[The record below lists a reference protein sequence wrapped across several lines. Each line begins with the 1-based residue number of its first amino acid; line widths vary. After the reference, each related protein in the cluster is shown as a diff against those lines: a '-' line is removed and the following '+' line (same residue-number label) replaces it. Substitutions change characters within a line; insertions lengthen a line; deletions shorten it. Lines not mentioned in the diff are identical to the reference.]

1 MAKPP
6 KDRRP
11 GQSNTFFITAS
22 TWQGRALFFS
32 ERMAQLF
39 LECLYRYR
47 KQGKYLL
54 HEFVL
59 MPNHFHAIVS
69 PADGITLE
77 RAVQFIKG
85 GFSYEVGK
93 QISRSVEIWQRG
105 FVDHRIHNVEDY
117 VRHVEYIHQNP
128 VRAGLVLEAD
138 GYRYSSAHPQYETDE
153 VPQRLKPLLVKGLL
167 RHG

>member
-11 GQSNTFFITAS
+11 GQGNTFFITAS

-47 KQGKYLL
+47 EQGKYLL
-54 HEFVL
+54 HEFVV
-59 MPNHFHAIVS
+59 MPNHFHAIVT

-77 RAVQFIKG
+77 RTMQFIKG
-85 GFSYEVGK
+85 GFSYEVGR
-93 QISRSVEIWQRG
+93 QSSRSTEAVPFRPCPPGRPLPAVPSHSG
-105 FVDHRIHNVEDY
+105 FDLRETTVGAARRLIHSY
-117 VRHVEYIHQNP
+117 
-128 VRAGLVLEAD
+128 L
-138 GYRYSSAHPQYETDE
+138 SAST
-153 VPQRLKPLLVKGLL
+153 
-167 RHG
+167 